1 MTLRGDLTVPARAFG
16 RERLVSWVIVRRKME
31 RPAPPVHEEPTRPPP
46 PLTLSLPNGPRRYLG
61 LTASLALHGLLIVLL
76 VLHGERVW
84 SRNLSAG
91 APAPGNPGSS
101 AAGGG
106 GPRVSYITLPS
117 VPEAEAPVARKVPP
131 PVSPPKRV
139 AVPAPQPEKTEVATP
154 VPVDTAS
161 HSSQE
166 TPTIVASAGQGSGS
180 GPGTPGAGG
189 QGRGSESGAGTGTN
203 GTGPGGGSGKAR
215 PPEPRDM
222 AFPFDS
228 PPKELRGISLS
239 VTFWV
244 RVDGVVERYT
254 VEPEIKDRDYAKKFD
269 EVMRAFRFTP
279 AQAPDGTRV
288 PGTTRISFT
297 LPGKSSS

>member
-1 MTLRGDLTVPARAFG
+1 LPPTLRVPHAR
-16 RERLVSWVIVRRKME
+16 
-31 RPAPPVHEEPTRPPP
+31 
-46 PLTLSLPNGPRRYLG
+46 RRYGG
-61 LTASLALHGLLIVLL
+61 LTASLALHGLLIGLL
-76 VLHGERVW
+76 VLQGERVW
-84 SRNLSAG
+84 SRSLPPG
-91 APAPGNPGSS
+91 RLAPGDPGSS
-101 AAGGG
+101 AGGGG
-106 GPRVSYITLPS
+106 GPRVAYITLPS
-117 VPEAEAPVARKVPP
+117 VPKTEAPVPRKVPP
-131 PVSPPKRV
+131 PVTPPKRV
-139 AVPAPQPEKTEVATP
+139 VVPAPEPEQPEAVAP
-154 VPVDTAS
+154 EPVDTAPYS
-161 HSSQE
+161 
-166 TPTIVASAGQGSGS
+166 TPAPKTLAAAA
-180 GPGTPGAGG
+180 GPGTGGGPGTAGPG
-189 QGRGSESGAGTGTN
+189 GPGEGNGSGKGVS

-279 AQAPDGTRV
+279 AQAPDGTRI

>member
-1 MTLRGDLTVPARAFG
+1 M
-16 RERLVSWVIVRRKME
+16 S
-31 RPAPPVHEEPTRPPP
+31 PPSNEPKAVAQSGGPGTE
-46 PLTLSLPNGPRRYLG
+46 NGSG
-61 LTASLALHGLLIVLL
+61 
-76 VLHGERVW
+76 
-84 SRNLSAG
+84 
-91 APAPGNPGSS
+91 APGN
-101 AAGGG
+101 G
-106 GPRVSYITLPS
+106 GPG
-117 VPEAEAPVARKVPP
+117 E
-131 PVSPPKRV
+131 
-139 AVPAPQPEKTEVATP
+139 
-154 VPVDTAS
+154 
-161 HSSQE
+161 
-166 TPTIVASAGQGSGS
+166 GSGI
-180 GPGTPGAGG
+180 GKGVA
-189 QGRGSESGAGTGTN
+189 

-279 AQAPDGTRV
+279 AQAPDGTRI